1 MQNFNQYWN
10 QAKSEKFIKYIRS
23 NEFEDCYLDV
33 IGTMDNDIPYS
44 VIWDV
49 LKQDVLEPYKFDCN
63 FENELLVNFEIS
75 SEEVC
80 DIWDFVSINVS
91 FDHYEENLVFESE
104 YLDLEYDSVFSHFS
118 QSLKKSLYVTSRVF
132 EEQFTLNVP
141 DHDVID
147 VKMNSKNIN
156 KKQKPSQRLKTLLEL
171 RLKRL
176 KMMDENILTLRKV
189 DGGALYECRQCGQR
203 LERKRK
209 LYISHILPC
218 HILKPK
224 NKSGKNKRKKNRKIS
239 VVSTVKKVHNCSDLN
254 CNKKFASRLL
264 RKRHYI
270 TVHLKTLRFKC
281 DVCVRGFRDSYNL
294 KRHLELKHGEIKY
307 FKCLI
312 CSYRSARSN
321 NLLRHCERNHSE
333 KLKSEDLG
341 FLRCSVCRKL
351 FSSLQSLNNHIKIHE
366 AIAVGYECPICN
378 SKMYENHFC
387 YFDCKVCDRTFR
399 SKLDLKGHI
408 KIHVQVVRTSHAVSL
423 LDNHE
428 KLEEQLQGLDFN

>member
-75 SEEVC
+75 SEEVW

-147 VKMNSKNIN
+147 VKMNSKTRNN
-156 KKQKPSQRLKTLLEL
+156 KQETITKT
-171 RLKRL
+171 
-176 KMMDENILTLRKV
+176 
-189 DGGALYECRQCGQR
+189 
-203 LERKRK
+203 
-209 LYISHILPC
+209 
-218 HILKPK
+218 
-224 NKSGKNKRKKNRKIS
+224 
-239 VVSTVKKVHNCSDLN
+239 
-254 CNKKFASRLL
+254 
-264 RKRHYI
+264 
-270 TVHLKTLRFKC
+270 
-281 DVCVRGFRDSYNL
+281 
-294 KRHLELKHGEIKY
+294 
-307 FKCLI
+307 
-312 CSYRSARSN
+312 
-321 NLLRHCERNHSE
+321 
-333 KLKSEDLG
+333 
-341 FLRCSVCRKL
+341 
-351 FSSLQSLNNHIKIHE
+351 
-366 AIAVGYECPICN
+366 
-378 SKMYENHFC
+378 
-387 YFDCKVCDRTFR
+387 
-399 SKLDLKGHI
+399 
-408 KIHVQVVRTSHAVSL
+408 
-423 LDNHE
+423 
-428 KLEEQLQGLDFN
+428 